1 MRKPIFV
8 RELTEAERKQLEAG
22 LRSPDAFVLRRSQ
35 VILASARR
43 ERAPVI
49 ARNIGCNDQTVR
61 NIIRAFERSGLDFLK
76 PGSRRPHT
84 IHTVLDTT
92 KVEKLRDMVQQSP
105 RSFGK
110 PQSLWTLDTVA
121 EVAFEQG
128 LTERQVSG
136 EAIRLALDRL
146 GMRWKRAKQWIGIS
160 DPEYRRKK
168 HPGRLDSS
176 GRE

>member
-1 MRKPIFV
+1 MIKPIFV
-8 RELTEAERKQLEAG
+8 RELTETERKQLEAG

-35 VILASARR
+35 VILASARG

-49 ARNIGCNDQTVR
+49 ARNLGCNDQTVR
-61 NIIRAFERSGLDFLK
+61 NIIRAFEHFGLGFLK

-84 IHTVLDTT
+84 LHTVLDAK
-92 KVEKLRDMVQQSP
+92 KVEKLRDLTQQSP
-105 RSFGK
+105 RDFGK
-110 PQSLWTLDTVA
+110 SQSLWTLNTVA

-136 EAIRLALDRL
+136 EAIRLALGRL
-146 GMRWKRAKQWIGIS
+146 GIRWKRAKKWIGIS

-168 HPGRLDSS
+168 AS
-176 GRE
+176 GTG

>member
-8 RELTEAERKQLEAG
+8 RALAEAEHKQLEAG
-22 LRSPDAFVLRRSQ
+22 LRSSDAFILRRSQ
-35 VILASARR
+35 VILASARQ

-49 ARNIGCNDQTVR
+49 ARNIGCNDQTIR

-84 IHTVLDTT
+84 IHSVLDTN

-105 RSFGK
+105 RDFNK
-110 PQSLWTLDTVA
+110 PRSLWTLDTVA
-121 EVAFEQG
+121 EVAYEQG
-128 LTERQVSG
+128 LTDRQVSG
-136 EAIRLALDRL
+136 EAIRLALARL
-146 GMRWKRAKQWIGIS
+146 GMNWKRAKKWIRIV

-168 HPGRLDSS
+168 AS
-176 GRE
+176 GTD